1 MNLSL
6 IIFFHP
12 NFSDGGVERT
22 NLSLAKGLLN
32 SGYKVKFLTTDA
44 TSHFLNEIDQSA
56 IQLKKLGPGPISK
69 HLFGVLKELR
79 SDAKNFSRIYFI
91 SCQYYVNVFS
101 MFLRLLFGKMLKNVI
116 FVNSERN
123 HLDEFRQRRKLKG
136 NLIRLLLKI
145 SYRFADVVIANSN
158 ETARDL
164 EKVLGKKVISVYN
177 PTINERIQLLKRE
190 PLTERWF
197 LDDPR
202 PCILAIGRLVFQKD
216 FLTLLR
222 AFLRVRKEFDFK
234 LVILGEGEDRTMLEK
249 FVHANNLT
257 TSVYLP
263 GFVANPYKFM
273 QASQLFVLSS
283 RYEGLPNAL
292 IEAVYCNLPC
302 VSTSCRS
309 GPREILL
316 EGAGGRLVAVGNS
329 QQMAAAI
336 IDTLNEPDTSMAMSA
351 LALRGLDRFK
361 PENVVPIFER
371 AINSSSKCA

>member
-1 MNLSL
+1 M
-6 IIFFHP
+6 
-12 NFSDGGVERT
+12 
-22 NLSLAKGLLN
+22 
-32 SGYKVKFLTTDA
+32 
-44 TSHFLNEIDQSA
+44 
-56 IQLKKLGPGPISK
+56 
-69 HLFGVLKELR
+69 
-79 SDAKNFSRIYFI
+79 
-91 SCQYYVNVFS
+91 
-101 MFLRLLFGKMLKNVI
+101 
-116 FVNSERN
+116 
-123 HLDEFRQRRKLKG
+123 
-136 NLIRLLLKI
+136 
-145 SYRFADVVIANSN
+145 
-158 ETARDL
+158 
-164 EKVLGKKVISVYN
+164 
-177 PTINERIQLLKRE
+177 
-190 PLTERWF
+190 
-197 LDDPR
+197 
-202 PCILAIGRLVFQKD
+202 
-216 FLTLLR
+216 
-222 AFLRVRKEFDFK
+222 RVRKEFDFK